1 MSIVSL
7 DTETT
12 LIAAGEL
19 APKLVCVSYCSEEDF
34 QPHLRHHK
42 DADLYELLK
51 QLLENETIIGANFAF
66 DAAVLARK
74 YPELLPLIFQAYF
87 DGRILDIQLAQRLI
101 DLAKGELDGY
111 RLPEG
116 TWIKY
121 SYSLAALHERYGF
134 GKLEKEDTWRLRYG
148 ELIDVPLAQWPRDA
162 KQYALD
168 DSVAPLKVYRSQLQY
183 DEFLVDLA
191 AQSRAA
197 FALHLMSCRGM
208 VTDAKKCDE
217 YIRETKAEIE
227 RCRLVCLDYGIVRP
241 DGSRDTKAAKALM
254 LAACETHEI
263 APKRTKT
270 GGVSLDAEACRDS
283 GDETLQA
290 YSTYSSSNTIL
301 QRAEKFKLGSAGVPL
316 QTSFVTLLNNGRTA
330 SRAPSAPLVGD
341 NLQNLPRKGKLRN
354 VFVPRLGFLLCS
366 VDYSMAEIHTFAQ
379 VEVWKFGKSKLAEAL
394 NAQKDVHCMLAAT
407 MMRKSYDEVF
417 ANRKVGEYARQ
428 RQLAKAGNFGAL
440 GGMGPKRF
448 MLQTNMTAESREQ
461 RIDLATAQHVLKS
474 WKETW
479 EPEPYFEWC
488 GSMLGEAG
496 AGVTTVKQFVSGRVR
511 AHIGYSELCNT
522 FFSGLAADAGKA
534 ALLPV
539 AFESYCVEDSPAFR
553 SRPVLYVHD
562 EVIAEV
568 PAVTAHEAAHRIRD
582 IMVEVFNKYTPDVPV
597 RAEPALMDYWD
608 KAGEPKYVNER
619 LVSWHSTC

>member
-1 MSIVSL
+1 MSVVSV
-7 DTETT
+7 DVETE
-12 LIAAGEL
+12 LISAGQS
-19 APKLVCVSYCSEEDF
+19 APRLVCVSLASEEDF
-34 QPHLRHHK
+34 EPKLYHHT
-42 DADLYELLK
+42 DTQLCAVLEDLLL
-51 QLLENETIIGANFAF
+51 NHIIIGANFAF

-74 YPELLPLIFQAYF
+74 FPALLPLLFRAYF

-111 RLPEG
+111 RLPDG

-134 GKLEKEDTWRLRYG
+134 GRLEKEDTWRLRYG
-148 ELIDVPLAQWPRDA
+148 ELIDVALTQWPRDA

-168 DSVAPLKVYRSQLQY
+168 DAVAPLKVYRSQLQY
-183 DEFLVDLA
+183 EEFLIDLA

-208 VTDAKKCDE
+208 ITDAKKCDE
-217 YIRETKAEIE
+217 YIRETRTEIE
-227 RCRLVCLDYGIVRP
+227 RCRLVCVNWGIVRP

-254 LAACETHEI
+254 LTACELHDI
-263 APKRTKT
+263 SPKRTKS

-283 GDETLQA
+283 GDEVLQA

-330 SRAPSAPLVGD
+330 SRAPSHPLVGD

-354 VFVPRLGFLLCS
+354 VFVPRPGYKLLS

-394 NAQKDVHCMLAAT
+394 NARKDVHCMLAAT
-407 MMRKSYDEVF
+407 MMHKSYDEVY

-428 RQLAKAGNFGAL
+428 RQLAKNGNFGAL

-448 MLQTNMTAESREQ
+448 MLQTNLIAESRDQ

-474 WKETW
+474 WRETW
-479 EPEPYFEWC
+479 EPEKYFEWC
-488 GSMLGEAG
+488 TSMLGEAG
-496 AGVTTVKQFVSGRVR
+496 AGVTTVKQFISERVR

-539 AFESYCVEDSPAFR
+539 AFECYCVNSSPAFG

-568 PAVTAHEAAHRIRD
+568 PVATAHGAAHRIRD

-608 KAGEPKYVNER
+608 KAAAPKYNANGE
-619 LVSWHSTC
+619 LISWHA